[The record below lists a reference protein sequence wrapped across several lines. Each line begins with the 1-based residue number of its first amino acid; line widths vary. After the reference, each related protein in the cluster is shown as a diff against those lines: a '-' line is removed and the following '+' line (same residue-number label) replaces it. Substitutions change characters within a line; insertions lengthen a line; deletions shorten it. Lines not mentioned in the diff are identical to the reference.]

1 MRQLVQAIDSHM
13 ELVDME
19 VTSNLCVDDQ
29 AGEDTYVQPL
39 SIAQTAEDAA
49 QLPPIGPSALLF
61 EF

>member
-19 VTSNLCVDDQ
+19 VTSNLCADDQ

-39 SIAQTAEDAA
+39 STAQTAEDAA
-49 QLPPIGPSALLF
+49 QLPPIGPSA
-61 EF
+61 